1 MRQDKA
7 TIQQG
12 EPIMT
17 VTITKQDM
25 LNSEI
30 QRMER
35 RIDQLEDKID
45 EHRNEIRDLEW
56 QIAVMIRSAEKGGE

>member
-1 MRQDKA
+1 
-7 TIQQG
+7 
-12 EPIMT
+12 MT